1 MEDVAKNTVVDFIVH
16 GVGLLELEDETIVEP
31 QRAAQVVAERCGREA
46 SRLHERLYDEIV
58 FGHGMALLSQRQL
71 LCVEILPRNGVGAL
85 HHELQHE
92 ATHFARRGVARRLVV
107 GERDVA
113 GSLQQPVKVVGING
127 HFVVDGG
134 EVESLA
140 HGVGN
145 ERGVVDA
152 FGHVAFVA
160 REH

>member
-1 MEDVAKNTVVDFIVH
+1 M
-16 GVGLLELEDETIVEP
+16 L
-31 QRAAQVVAERCGREA
+31 
-46 SRLHERLYDEIV
+46 
-58 FGHGMALLSQRQL
+58 QRQL
-71 LCVEILPRNGVGAL
+71 LCVEVFPCNGVGAL
-85 HHELQHE
+85 HQELQHE
-92 ATHFARRGVARRLVV
+92 AAHFARRGVARRLVV

-145 ERGVVDA
+145 E
-152 FGHVAFVA
+152 
-160 REH
+160 

>member
-1 MEDVAKNTVVDFIVH
+1 MEDVAKDAVVNFIVY

-92 ATHFARRGVARRLVV
+92 ATHFARRGVTRRLVV

-113 GSLQQPVKVVGING
+113 GALQ
-127 HFVVDGG
+127 
-134 EVESLA
+134 
-140 HGVGN
+140 
-145 ERGVVDA
+145 
-152 FGHVAFVA
+152 
-160 REH
+160 